1 MVFNVEIMKKVKAKV
16 KVKKEPAPIAG
27 EVLFHISNI

>member
-16 KVKKEPAPIAG
+16 KVKKEPAPVYG
-27 EVLFHISNI
+27 EALFIFQI